1 MRLGEAQ
8 DAPSA
13 WPRVALYPTRTDLEN
28 MLGYPVADT
37 VILMNESESD
47 GYLRAWRP
55 QLLSPDKHLG
65 YAAQWFAIALALIVI
80 YVVVNLRRPEEDV
93 VLATKFYN
101 KPSPFGRLVWQNV
114 KCVDDCGLP
123 HG

>member
-1 MRLGEAQ
+1 
-8 DAPSA
+8 
-13 WPRVALYPTRTDLEN
+13 

-80 YVVVNLRRPEEDV
+80 YVVVNLRRPEEE
-93 VLATKFYN
+93 
-101 KPSPFGRLVWQNV
+101 S
-114 KCVDDCGLP
+114 DD
-123 HG
+123 